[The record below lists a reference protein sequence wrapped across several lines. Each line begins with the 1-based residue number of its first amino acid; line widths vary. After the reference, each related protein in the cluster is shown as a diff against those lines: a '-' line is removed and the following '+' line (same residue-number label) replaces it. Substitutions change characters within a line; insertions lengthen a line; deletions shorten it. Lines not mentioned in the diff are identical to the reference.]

1 MRNRI
6 VSIYAYIFQESAVRL
21 WELSSRQRLER
32 VLERAGV
39 TEIVE
44 NLESIPKEGS
54 ALLLRGDYLYDDRV
68 IKSLAKMEN
77 IVLQVSSAQAVA
89 AHVLSN
95 LAQQALDLL
104 SGAASS
110 EDLKGVRV
118 ETPETLSSSFDE
130 RLRKVDP
137 VFVLPISSENR
148 RDLEKLLFS
157 WSYKGVTD
165 LVTKWVWPRPARWAT
180 GLCTRYGFRPN
191 HVTVASLLLVVI
203 AGILFYYGIY
213 GWGLLVG
220 WLMTFL
226 DTVDGKLAR
235 VTVTSSR
242 FGDIFDHAIDLI
254 HPPLWYIAWGLGL
267 TQFQPAVPGLTL
279 NTMLW
284 LIVVGYIVGRL
295 VELTFKLGLGNFG
308 IFCWRP
314 TDSYF
319 RLITGRR
326 NPNLILLTI
335 GAVLGRPD
343 LGLEAVA
350 FWTVLTSLFLL
361 VRLTMAWHERNVSG
375 PLRTWFQDIG
385 KGVDKRSLAVRLFT
399 RRNTAHSGSSNV

>member
-1 MRNRI
+1 
-6 VSIYAYIFQESAVRL
+6 
-21 WELSSRQRLER
+21 
-32 VLERAGV
+32 
-39 TEIVE
+39 
-44 NLESIPKEGS
+44 
-54 ALLLRGDYLYDDRV
+54 
-68 IKSLAKMEN
+68 
-77 IVLQVSSAQAVA
+77 
-89 AHVLSN
+89 
-95 LAQQALDLL
+95 
-104 SGAASS
+104 
-110 EDLKGVRV
+110 
-118 ETPETLSSSFDE
+118 
-130 RLRKVDP
+130 
-137 VFVLPISSENR
+137 
-148 RDLEKLLFS
+148 
-157 WSYKGVTD
+157 
-165 LVTKWVWPRPARWAT
+165 
-180 GLCTRYGFRPN
+180 
-191 HVTVASLLLVVI
+191 VI
-203 AGILFYYGIY
+203 AGIFFFYGIY

-295 VELTFKLGLGNFG
+295 VELTFKLRLGNFG

-335 GAVLGRPD
+335 SAVLGRPD

-350 FWTVLTSLFLL
+350 IWTVLTSLFLL
-361 VRLTMAWHERNVSG
+361 LRLVMAWHERNISG
-375 PLRTWFQDIG
+375 PLRTWLQDIG
-385 KGVDKRSLAVRLFT
+385 QGIDKRSLAVRLFT
-399 RRNTAHSGSSNV
+399 RQSTTSRGSYE

>member
-1 MRNRI
+1 M
-6 VSIYAYIFQESAVRL
+6 SIYAYIFQESAVRL

-32 VLERAGV
+32 VLERAGA

-77 IVLQVSSAQAVA
+77 VVLQVSSAQAVA
-89 AHVLSN
+89 AHVMSN
-95 LAQQALDLL
+95 LAQQARDVL

-180 GLCTRYGFRPN
+180 GVCARYGFRPN
-191 HVTVASLLLVVI
+191 HVTIASLLLVVI
-203 AGILFYYGIY
+203 AGIFFFYGIY

-295 VELTFKLGLGNFG
+295 VELTFKLRLGNFG

-335 GAVLGRPD
+335 SAVLGRPD

-350 FWTVLTSLFLL
+350 IWTVLTSLFLL
-361 VRLTMAWHERNVSG
+361 LRLVMAWHERNISG
-375 PLRTWFQDIG
+375 PLRTWLQDIG
-385 KGVDKRSLAVRLFT
+385 QGIDKRSLAVRLFT
-399 RRNTAHSGSSNV
+399 RQSTTSRGSYE